1 MKSNN
6 ALLAHLQHVDRARQA
21 SAAVINASG
30 RQRMLSQRIALL
42 SLQWASTPTGAE
54 RDGLRRALLEAI
66 DLMERTHRGLL
77 EGDESQK
84 LPGQPS
90 ARVRQI
96 YFQPP
101 WNLDRRVRA
110 YLDRARALLDLCES
124 EVTPQHPDLQA
135 MLADARS
142 PLLDAI
148 DTLVSQYQV
157 EGEAERAE
165 LYRQSSL
172 ATAAERA
179 KAEQLE
185 QALRELQQTQA
196 QLIHAEKIAT
206 LGQLVAGLAHEI
218 NNPINFLSGNL
229 AHARAYANESIE
241 LVRRYQQAYPQPSD
255 DVRSHLEAV
264 DFAFLQTDFPE
275 LLASMKI
282 GVDRIAQIVNS
293 LRTFS
298 RADEERNE
306 MVDLHQGLETTLL
319 ILKARL
325 KPRSD
330 FTGVEVIK
338 EYGNLP
344 LVECCPGQLNQV
356 FMNILSNA
364 IDALEDEAVKSPHK
378 QPQIRICTQAIAGD
392 RVVVRIIDNG
402 PGISE
407 AAQSRLFDPFF
418 TTKPA
423 GKGTGLGMSI
433 SDRIVRQRHRGQIG
447 CRSILGEGTEFF
459 IEIPQ
464 RQSRKSHSKPS
475 TSAA

>member
-6 ALLAHLQHVDRARQA
+6 ALLAHLQHADRARQT
-21 SAAVINASG
+21 SSAVINASG

-42 SLQWASTPTGAE
+42 SLQWVNTPTGAE

-66 DLMERTHRGLL
+66 DLMERTHFGLL
-77 EGDESQK
+77 EGDASQG

-90 ARVRQI
+90 ARVRQL

-110 YLDRARALLDLCES
+110 YLDRARALVNLPEG

-157 EGEAERAE
+157 ESETEHAE
-165 LYRQSSL
+165 LYRQSCT

-218 NNPINFLSGNL
+218 NNPINFLCGNL
-229 AHARAYANESIE
+229 AHARAYADDLLE
-241 LVRRYQQAYPQPSD
+241 LVRRYERGEDA
-255 DVRSHLEAV
+255 RSHLEAIDL
-264 DFAFLQTDFPE
+264 DFIAADLPE
-275 LLASMKI
+275 LLGSMQI
-282 GVDRIAQIVNS
+282 GVDRIAQVVTS

-298 RADEERNE
+298 RTDEDRNE
-306 MVDLHQGLETTLL
+306 WVDLHQGLDATLL
-319 ILKARL
+319 ILKSRL
-325 KPRSD
+325 KPRSH
-330 FTGVEVIK
+330 FSGVEVIK

-344 LVECCPGQLNQV
+344 PVECCPGQLNQV
-356 FMNILSNA
+356 FTNILSNA
-364 IDALEDEAVKSPHK
+364 IDALEEEVSQSPHK
-378 QPQIRICTQAIAGD
+378 RAQIRIQTELIEGD
-392 RVVVRIIDNG
+392 RVAVRIIDNG

-407 AAQSRLFDPFF
+407 SARAQLFDPFF

-433 SDRIVRQRHRGQIG
+433 SDRIVRQRHRGRIQ
-447 CRSILGEGTEFF
+447 CRSRLGEGTEFS
-459 IEIPQ
+459 IEIPRSQ
-464 RQSRKSHSKPS
+464 GLESSFKPS

>member
-1 MKSNN
+1 
-6 ALLAHLQHVDRARQA
+6 
-21 SAAVINASG
+21 
-30 RQRMLSQRIALL
+30 
-42 SLQWASTPTGAE
+42 
-54 RDGLRRALLEAI
+54 
-66 DLMERTHRGLL
+66 
-77 EGDESQK
+77 
-84 LPGQPS
+84 
-90 ARVRQI
+90 VRQL

-110 YLDRARALLDLCES
+110 YLDRARALVNLPEG

-157 EGEAERAE
+157 ESETEHAE
-165 LYRQSSL
+165 LYRQSCT

-218 NNPINFLSGNL
+218 NNPINFLCGNL
-229 AHARAYANESIE
+229 AHARAYADDLLE
-241 LVRRYQQAYPQPSD
+241 LVRRYERGEDA
-255 DVRSHLEAV
+255 RSHLEAIDL
-264 DFAFLQTDFPE
+264 DFIAADLPE
-275 LLASMKI
+275 LLGSMQI
-282 GVDRIAQIVNS
+282 GVDRIAQVVTS

-298 RADEERNE
+298 RTDEDRNE
-306 MVDLHQGLETTLL
+306 WVDLHQGLDATLL
-319 ILKARL
+319 ILKSRL
-325 KPRSD
+325 KPRSH
-330 FTGVEVIK
+330 FSGVEVIK

-344 LVECCPGQLNQV
+344 PVECCPGQLNQV
-356 FMNILSNA
+356 FTNILSNA
-364 IDALEDEAVKSPHK
+364 IDALEEEVSQSPHK
-378 QPQIRICTQAIAGD
+378 RAQIRIQTELIEGD
-392 RVVVRIIDNG
+392 RVAVRIIDNG

-407 AAQSRLFDPFF
+407 SARAQLFDPFF

-433 SDRIVRQRHRGQIG
+433 SDRIVRQRHRGRIQ
-447 CRSILGEGTEFF
+447 CRSRLGEGTEFS
-459 IEIPQ
+459 IEIPRSQ
-464 RQSRKSHSKPS
+464 GLESSFKPS

>member
-6 ALLAHLQHVDRARQA
+6 ALLAHLQHVDRARQT
-21 SAAVINASG
+21 SSAVINASG

-42 SLQWASTPTGAE
+42 SLQWVNTPTGAE

-66 DLMERTHRGLL
+66 DRMERTHFGLL
-77 EGDESQK
+77 EGDASQG

-90 ARVRQI
+90 ARVRQL

-101 WNLDRRVRA
+101 WDLDRRVRA
-110 YLDRARALLDLCES
+110 YLDRARALVNLPEG

-142 PLLDAI
+142 PLLEAI
-148 DTLVSQYQV
+148 DRLVSQYQV
-157 EGEAERAE
+157 ESEAEHAE

-172 ATAAERA
+172 ATTAERA

-196 QLIHAEKIAT
+196 QLIHTEKIAT

-229 AHARAYANESIE
+229 AHARAYANDLIE
-241 LVRRYQQAYPQPSD
+241 LVRQYERVYPQPSTE
-255 DVRSHLEAV
+255 VRSCLEAV

-282 GVDRIAQIVNS
+282 GVDRIAQIVTS

-306 MVDLHQGLETTLL
+306 TVDLHQGLETTLL

-330 FTGVEVIK
+330 FPGVEIIK

-344 LVECCPGQLNQV
+344 PVECCPGQLNQV

-364 IDALEDEAVKSPHK
+364 IDALEDEVAKSPDK
-378 QPQIRICTQAIAGD
+378 QPQIRICTEVIPGD
-392 RVVVRIIDNG
+392 RVVVRIMDNG

-407 AAQSRLFDPFF
+407 EAQSRLFDPFF

-433 SDRIVRQRHRGQIG
+433 SDRIVRQRHRGKIG
-447 CRSILGEGTEFF
+447 CRSIVGEGTEFF

-464 RQSRKSHSKPS
+464 KQSLQSNPKRS